1 MGTLQYATTFNNV
14 LRELYGQLLTS
25 VDLFN
30 SNQDLKIING
40 KDIKIPVLSV
50 SGYKDHTR
58 GAGFNSGTYLN
69 DYETKSLD
77 HDRDIEFAIDPM
89 DVDETNL
96 VVSVGNIQNRF
107 ERTQAIPELDCYTY
121 SKLYAEAKRVGAVID
136 NTVLTTANILDKI
149 DSDIE
154 AFADAGVPLERLIMY
169 ATSGVQKLIKNAD
182 KIEHTLDASKG
193 AALDRRVYGVDDI
206 GKIVSVPKSRFQTKF
221 DFTDGYKTTAAGKQ
235 INYIIVDP
243 EAQVSRVKY
252 SYINVFTPGT
262 DSRTADRY
270 MYQNRRYNGTF
281 GIDQLLKQGVRIN
294 AEAEA

>member
-1 MGTLQYATTFNNV
+1 MSTLQYATTFNNV

-58 GAGFNSGTYLN
+58 GAGFNSGTYSN

-136 NTVLTTANILDKI
+136 NTALTTANILDKI

-182 KIEHTLDASKG
+182 KIERTLDVSKG

-206 GKIVSVPKSRFQTKF
+206 GKIVNVPKSRFMTKF